1 MAIEGV
7 PFKMEPLAPNPKY
20 VPPEERKE
28 PVKKKKVV
36 RRRKKTSTTK
46 AQKTAQA
53 SVPAR
58 TPRPLPAS
66 SAQPRDNL
74 GRFAS
79 KAGALLWGASKA
91 PAVGTARAV
100 VGTVKVGKKV
110 HKGVQTHQRQQ
121 KRRQNLEMR
130 ERNIAVTQQE
140 IQLGIRSPKKKK
152 KVVRRK
158 R

>member
-7 PFKMEPLAPNPKY
+7 PFKMGPLAPNPKY
-20 VPPEERKE
+20 VPPKDEIE
-28 PVKKKKVV
+28 PAKKKVV
-36 RRRKKTSTTK
+36 RRRKTASTTTAK
-46 AQKTAQA
+46 KSAQT

-66 SAQPRDNL
+66 SAQPRDHL

-79 KAGALLWGASKA
+79 KAGALLWGATKA
-91 PAVGTARAV
+91 TAVGTARAV
-100 VGTVKVGKKV
+100 VGTVKAGKKV
-110 HKGVQTHQRQQ
+110 HKGVKTYQKQQ

-130 ERNIAVTQQE
+130 ERNVTVTQQE
-140 IQLGIRSPKKKK
+140 IQLGIRSPKRKK
-152 KVVRRK
+152 KVIRRK